1 MMVKNIGYRL
11 NTKDLSIYATSAVAL
26 CTSIEI
32 VRFGLKMKALL
43 NLRDQKFDPWLRA
56 PPFLAFRKKFV
67 SVPGFFVKKLQSKP
81 R

>member
-1 MMVKNIGYRL
+1 MHANRDCEIW
-11 NTKDLSIYATSAVAL
+11 
-26 CTSIEI
+26 IENE
-32 VRFGLKMKALL
+32 GSLKPE
-43 NLRDQKFDPWLRA
+43 DQKFDLWLRA